1 MRVNGHKWVFSGFY
15 IPWVKLAGEG
25 GREGG
30 PARFLHIDDFDKK
43 MVERV
48 VEVKAVLKSGERNY
62 QPL

>member
-1 MRVNGHKWVFSGFY
+1 MGTNGYLEGFTY
-15 IPWVKLAGEG
+15 YEFQLAGEG

-43 MVERV
+43 MVERL

-62 QPL
+62 HPL